1 MLSSYRASAT
11 MTERD
16 YEKSENAR
24 HLSRTVLFMTG
35 SVATSRDVN
44 VMVKGTETADELRM
58 VIASGCTRKIM
69 RQSARRTFCLRVTV
83 IESVLVY
90 YRTLWPKQVR
100 LLIGHY
106 LLLRLHCTS
115 PLVARYMRLR
125 MMMRHLWYRD
135 TYRDTWVT
143 IRYLYCRPR
152 YRDASMYHY
161 DPSGQQLMCYG
172 SYWRHGSLMCY

>member
-1 MLSSYRASAT
+1 MKACFLSSYRASAT

-16 YEKSENAR
+16 YKKSENAR

-44 VMVKGTETADELRM
+44 VMVKGTETADERRM

-100 LLIGHY
+100 LMI
-106 LLLRLHCTS
+106 
-115 PLVARYMRLR
+115 
-125 MMMRHLWYRD
+125 
-135 TYRDTWVT
+135 
-143 IRYLYCRPR
+143 
-152 YRDASMYHY
+152 
-161 DPSGQQLMCYG
+161 
-172 SYWRHGSLMCY
+172 